1 MAATNPLGR
10 LLTLHL
16 TKWLKARGFSRHGY
30 SFVKRHNGNRLLVH
44 FQVWKERSTA
54 AEIIF
59 TVNLGV
65 LSKRLSWLT
74 DNRDP
79 PKVPAIG
86 ECHWRERLGVLL
98 PARRDYWWSV
108 DETRI
113 AGLAAELEDALGSFG
128 LPAME
133 RVASDDS
140 LRNLWLSGSSPGLTS
155 FERLRYLSLLLV
167 EIGPRS
173 ELDRVL
179 GELRSQ
185 SRGMPWEQTAEQ
197 HIRRIDSMKATN

>member
-1 MAATNPLGR
+1 MAAIDPLSR

-16 TKWLKARGFSRHGY
+16 SKWLNARGFSRRGY
-30 SFVKRHNGNRLLVH
+30 SFVKRHNGNGLLVH

-65 LSKRLSWLT
+65 LSKRLLWLA

-79 PKVPAIG
+79 PKVQSIG

-108 DETRI
+108 DDTRI
-113 AGLAAELEDALGSFG
+113 AGSVTELEDALGSFG

-133 RVASDDS
+133 RVASDDD
-140 LRNLWLSGSSPGLTS
+140 LRNLWLSGRSPGLTS

-173 ELDRVL
+173 ELDGVL
-179 GELRSQ
+179 AELRSQ
-185 SRGMPWEQTAEQ
+185 SKGMPWEQTAEQ
-197 HIRRIDSMKATN
+197 HIRRIDSMRATN